1 MLRSSCNHHS
11 SRPPSLSLD
20 EAAHSRGDKWH
31 MTRHGLC
38 DRFFIDNVKAIAET
52 MSTRDEERR
61 LDARLRMIY
70 AMERI
75 NRLLEEPGPAQYAL
89 PDETLELVVSCVNA
103 ISDVVERRL
112 TLDSREPGIADHP
125 WHPLAPTG

>member
-1 MLRSSCNHHS
+1 
-11 SRPPSLSLD
+11 
-20 EAAHSRGDKWH
+20 
-31 MTRHGLC
+31 
-38 DRFFIDNVKAIAET
+38 
-52 MSTRDEERR
+52 MSDQDEERR

-75 NRLLEEPGPAQYAL
+75 NRLLEEPGPAHDGL

-112 TLDSREPGIADHP
+112 ALDSQEPGIADHP
-125 WHPLAPTG
+125 WHSLAPTG